1 MADVADYR
9 VIEKADGQP
18 VILRT
23 GGDIDESIPF
33 DLGTDVKHNQF
44 AVLQCFFETT
54 STANNLSFRFT
65 LNGTDVRTL
74 NVTGREFATIN
85 VARKNV
91 TRNKNNELRIRIA
104 GGTGAVTVRDIVLFV
119 QRSV

>member
-1 MADVADYR
+1 MSDVADYR
-9 VIEKADGQP
+9 VIEKKDGGP

-44 AVLQCFFETT
+44 AVLQFFFAANN
-54 STANNLSFRFT
+54 ANNLSFRFT

-74 NVTGREFATIN
+74 NVTGNDSATLI

-91 TRNKNNELRIRIA
+91 TKNKANELRIRIA
-104 GGTGAVTVRDIVLFV
+104 GGTGAVTIRDIVLFV